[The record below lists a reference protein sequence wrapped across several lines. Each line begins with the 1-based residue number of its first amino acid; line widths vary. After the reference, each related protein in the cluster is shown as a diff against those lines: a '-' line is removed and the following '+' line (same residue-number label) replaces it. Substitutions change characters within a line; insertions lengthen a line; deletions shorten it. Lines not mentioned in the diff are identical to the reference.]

1 MMSMSDALSAGQT
14 EHYFDEHYSVDDYYT
29 QGERCVGQWIGKG
42 AADLELAGDV
52 SRDDFSALLQG
63 VSPHTGAVLIP
74 AATHNGEHRAG
85 WDSVFSAPKSVSIQ
99 ALIGGDNRL
108 ITAHARAVE
117 RALVEVEG
125 YALARQRG
133 GQEYVITSNVVGA
146 AFNHLAARPADD
158 VRLPDPQL
166 HTHVVLLNMTRR
178 PDGEWRSLDPMQIFG
193 AQDLGSA
200 VYRTELAREVQ
211 RLGYRIQ
218 VTAANGAWELEGYTR
233 ERVMAFSAR
242 RQQILERLAEQGL
255 SGAKAAQIVALG
267 TRQAK
272 RDYDE
277 AEMKADWEKRA
288 KEYGIDARAHFWEAL
303 GRGDQNPE
311 FTHAISE
318 EALDFARAHT
328 TNRDAV
334 VDRRD
339 IEASALQHGMGKVD
353 LAAVRQQIGI
363 QETAL
368 SLIRAGKPTPRHPQG
383 AFTTDEMLALERENV
398 ALMRVRLEAQAQ
410 PVAHREEVQ
419 RWGEAK
425 GLSAEQIA
433 AAQLA
438 LSSDKGIAAIEGFAG
453 AAKTTTVGAIR
464 EFAES
469 HGYTVHGFGMTSGSV
484 KALREAGIEART
496 LASLL
501 ANPLPY
507 PNGPALWFV
516 DESSLV
522 ATMKANQTLKAAAGL
537 GVQRFMLV
545 GDQGQHQ
552 GIEAGAPMRQFLAE
566 GMPVATLQEI
576 RRQQDPQLRTAV
588 RIARD
593 DGRAAFDFLREKGRI
608 MEITDVNQ
616 RYRQIAADYLAGHE
630 ARQNTL
636 VVSPGNDERQALN
649 AEIRKLLVE
658 HGHIEKH
665 GQEHQTLVRRDF
677 TPAQLTNAGSYQEG
691 DVIHCAG
698 TRVQQRQGIRKD
710 SYLTVEAVNRSAK
723 TLILR
728 TEDGRRLEACPI
740 KWNDTGHVAAEVY
753 KPENRTLAAGDRLQF
768 RRPDN
773 RRNIANGEF
782 AVLAA
787 IGTTEATIRFHGK
800 QKRELTLS
808 LSAMRH
814 VDYGY
819 TVTSF
824 SSQGST
830 VDRVI
835 VNDDSMRSSRL
846 VNREQ
851 LYVSISRGRIDARVY
866 TNDAEA
872 LRLAVTRDPKKEIA
886 LDAVK
891 QRPTRA
897 LEQQTVTVK
906 LAIGI

>member
-1 MMSMSDALSAGQT
+1 
-14 EHYFDEHYSVDDYYT
+14 
-29 QGERCVGQWIGKG
+29 
-42 AADLELAGDV
+42 
-52 SRDDFSALLQG
+52 
-63 VSPHTGAVLIP
+63 
-74 AATHNGEHRAG
+74 
-85 WDSVFSAPKSVSIQ
+85 
-99 ALIGGDNRL
+99 
-108 ITAHARAVE
+108 
-117 RALVEVEG
+117 
-125 YALARQRG
+125 
-133 GQEYVITSNVVGA
+133 
-146 AFNHLAARPADD
+146 
-158 VRLPDPQL
+158 
-166 HTHVVLLNMTRR
+166 
-178 PDGEWRSLDPMQIFG
+178 
-193 AQDLGSA
+193 
-200 VYRTELAREVQ
+200 
-211 RLGYRIQ
+211 
-218 VTAANGAWELEGYTR
+218 
-233 ERVMAFSAR
+233 
-242 RQQILERLAEQGL
+242 
-255 SGAKAAQIVALG
+255 
-267 TRQAK
+267 
-272 RDYDE
+272 
-277 AEMKADWEKRA
+277 
-288 KEYGIDARAHFWEAL
+288 
-303 GRGDQNPE
+303 
-311 FTHAISE
+311 
-318 EALDFARAHT
+318 
-328 TNRDAV
+328 
-334 VDRRD
+334 
-339 IEASALQHGMGKVD
+339 
-353 LAAVRQQIGI
+353 
-363 QETAL
+363 
-368 SLIRAGKPTPRHPQG
+368 
-383 AFTTDEMLALERENV
+383 
-398 ALMRVRLEAQAQ
+398 
-410 PVAHREEVQ
+410 
-419 RWGEAK
+419 
-425 GLSAEQIA
+425 
-433 AAQLA
+433 
-438 LSSDKGIAAIEGFAG
+438 
-453 AAKTTTVGAIR
+453 
-464 EFAES
+464 
-469 HGYTVHGFGMTSGSV
+469 
-484 KALREAGIEART
+484 
-496 LASLL
+496 
-501 ANPLPY
+501 
-507 PNGPALWFV
+507 
-516 DESSLV
+516 
-522 ATMKANQTLKAAAGL
+522 
-537 GVQRFMLV
+537 
-545 GDQGQHQ
+545 
-552 GIEAGAPMRQFLAE
+552 
-566 GMPVATLQEI
+566 
-576 RRQQDPQLRTAV
+576 
-588 RIARD
+588 
-593 DGRAAFDFLREKGRI
+593 

-886 LDAVK
+886 LDSVK
-891 QRPTRA
+891 QRLTRP
-897 LEQQTVTVK
+897 LEQQRETVK
-906 LAIGI
+906 LAIHI